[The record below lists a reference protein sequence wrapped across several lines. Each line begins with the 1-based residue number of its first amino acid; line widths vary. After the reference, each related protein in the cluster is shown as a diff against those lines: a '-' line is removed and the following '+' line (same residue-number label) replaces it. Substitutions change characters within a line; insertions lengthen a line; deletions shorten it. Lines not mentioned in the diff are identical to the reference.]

1 MNTIQKVET
10 WGDLHQAK
18 WFPVLRIILGMII
31 FFKGLVFIQ
40 NTDAIYN
47 MIAHSAVSLY
57 AVFLAHCVALAHLM
71 GGFLI
76 IIGLVTRLAVLV
88 QIPILV
94 GAIIFVNADK
104 GFFTIHSELGLSVVV
119 LALLI
124 FFLIFG
130 SGRFSADAFMRTHE
144 HT

>member
-18 WFPVLRIILGMII
+18 WFPILRIVLGMII
-31 FFKGLVFIQ
+31 FFKGVIFIQ

-47 MIAHSAVSLY
+47 MIAHSAFSIY
-57 AVFLAHCVALAHLM
+57 AVFLAHYVALAHLM

-76 IIGLVTRLAVLV
+76 IIGLLTRFAILFQLPVLA
-88 QIPILV
+88 
-94 GAIIFVNADK
+94 GAIVFVNADK
-104 GFFTIHSELGLSVVV
+104 GFFTIHSELGLSILV

-130 SGRFSADAFMRTHE
+130 SGKFSADAFMSTHE